1 MSWRLQDVAK
11 GDNRGHVVH
20 GESFMKAILPV
31 VVGMLLV
38 LAAANAQAA
47 ADVGLINQLSG
58 EVAYKAPGSSATRA
72 SAFMKVRE
80 GDNFRLNPGARLRVV
95 YFDGGRQE
103 LWEGPAE
110 FNAARKQ
117 GSVIS
122 GMAMASQLPGG
133 VPQALAQTPE
143 LMQIVKV
150 GRPGA
155 VTVRGIKPGMSAEQ
169 KLAVQQARDQYKSMS
184 AGAASDDVTP
194 ELYMLNVL
202 REHALHDEMK
212 TLAARMLA
220 KQPAQQEVRDIV
232 AWVDS
237 LGATGSGR

>member
-1 MSWRLQDVAK
+1 
-11 GDNRGHVVH
+11 
-20 GESFMKAILPV
+20 MKIVLFLLGLMP
-31 VVGMLLV
+31 LV
-38 LAAANAQAA
+38 LASGGAHAAD
-47 ADVGLINQLSG
+47 DVGLVNQLSG
-58 EVAYKAPGSSATRA
+58 EVAYKAPGGSASRA
-72 SAFMKVRE
+72 SAFMKVRD
-80 GDNFRLNPGARLRVV
+80 GDNFRLNAGARLRVV

-117 GSVIS
+117 GTVIS
-122 GMAMASQLPGG
+122 GKVMASQLPGG

-169 KLAVQQARDQYKSMS
+169 KLGVQQARDQYKSMS
-184 AGAASDDVTP
+184 AGTAGDDITP
-194 ELYMLNVL
+194 ELYLLNVL

-212 TLAARMLA
+212 QVAARMLV
-220 KQPAQQEVRDIV
+220 KQPAQQEVMDIV
-232 AWVDS
+232 AWVNG
-237 LGATGSGR
+237 LGGAAANR

>member
-1 MSWRLQDVAK
+1 
-11 GDNRGHVVH
+11 
-20 GESFMKAILPV
+20 MKIVLF
-31 VVGMLLV
+31 LLGLMPLV
-38 LAAANAQAA
+38 PASGGAHAAD
-47 ADVGLINQLSG
+47 DVGLVNQLSG
-58 EVAYKAPGSSATRA
+58 EVAYKAPGGSASRA
-72 SAFMKVRE
+72 SAFMKVRD
-80 GDNFRLNPGARLRVV
+80 GDNFRLNAGARLRVV

-117 GSVIS
+117 GTVIS
-122 GMAMASQLPGG
+122 GKVMASQLPGG

-169 KLAVQQARDQYKSMS
+169 KLGVQQARDQYKSMS
-184 AGAASDDVTP
+184 AGTAGDDITP
-194 ELYMLNVL
+194 ELYLLNVL

-212 TLAARMLA
+212 QVAARMLV
-220 KQPAQQEVRDIV
+220 KQPAQQEVMDIV
-232 AWVDS
+232 AWVNG
-237 LGATGSGR
+237 LGGAAANR

>member
-1 MSWRLQDVAK
+1 
-11 GDNRGHVVH
+11 
-20 GESFMKAILPV
+20 MKIVLF
-31 VVGMLLV
+31 LLGLMPLV
-38 LAAANAQAA
+38 PASGGAHAAD
-47 ADVGLINQLSG
+47 DVGLVNQLSG
-58 EVAYKAPGSSATRA
+58 EVAYKAPGGSASRA
-72 SAFMKVRE
+72 SAFMKVRD
-80 GDNFRLNPGARLRVV
+80 GDNFRLNAGARLRVV

-117 GSVIS
+117 GTVIS
-122 GMAMASQLPGG
+122 GKVMASQLPGG

-169 KLAVQQARDQYKSMS
+169 KLGVQQARDQYKSMS
-184 AGAASDDVTP
+184 DGTAGDDITP
-194 ELYMLNVL
+194 ELYLLNVL

-212 TLAARMLA
+212 QVAARMLV
-220 KQPAQQEVRDIV
+220 KQPAQQEVMDIV
-232 AWVDS
+232 AWVNG
-237 LGATGSGR
+237 LGGAAANR

>member
-1 MSWRLQDVAK
+1 
-11 GDNRGHVVH
+11 
-20 GESFMKAILPV
+20 MKIVLFLLGLMP
-31 VVGMLLV
+31 LV
-38 LAAANAQAA
+38 LASGGAHAAD
-47 ADVGLINQLSG
+47 DVGLVNQLSG
-58 EVAYKAPGSSATRA
+58 EVAYKAPGGSASRA

-80 GDNFRLNPGARLRVV
+80 GDNFRLNAGARLRVV

-117 GSVIS
+117 GTVIS
-122 GMAMASQLPGG
+122 GKVMASQLPGG

-169 KLAVQQARDQYKSMS
+169 KLGVQQARDQYKSMS
-184 AGAASDDVTP
+184 AGTAGDDITP
-194 ELYMLNVL
+194 ELYLLNVL

-212 TLAARMLA
+212 QVAARMLV
-220 KQPAQQEVRDIV
+220 KQPAQQEVMDIV
-232 AWVDS
+232 AWVNG
-237 LGATGSGR
+237 LGGAAANR

>member
-1 MSWRLQDVAK
+1 MK
-11 GDNRGHVVH
+11 IVV
-20 GESFMKAILPV
+20 SV
-31 VVGMLLV
+31 VTWLL
-38 LAAANAQAA
+38 LALATSGAQAA
-47 ADVGLINQLSG
+47 DDVGLVNQLSG
-58 EVAYKAPGSSATRA
+58 EVAYKAPGGGSSSA

-80 GDNFRLNPGARLRVV
+80 GDNFRLNPGARLRLV

-110 FNAARKQ
+110 FNAGRKQ
-117 GSVIS
+117 GALIS
-122 GMAMASQLPGG
+122 GKVAASQLPGG

-155 VTVRGIKPGMSAEQ
+155 VTVRGIKSG
-169 KLAVQQARDQYKSMS
+169 MS
-184 AGAASDDVTP
+184 AGAASDDITP
-194 ELYMLNVL
+194 QLYMLNVL

-212 TLAARMLA
+212 PLAARMLA

-232 AWVDS
+232 AWVNG
-237 LGATGSGR
+237 LGATGSAR

>member
-1 MSWRLQDVAK
+1 
-11 GDNRGHVVH
+11 
-20 GESFMKAILPV
+20 MKIVLF
-31 VVGMLLV
+31 LLGLMALV
-38 LAAANAQAA
+38 PASGGAHAAD
-47 ADVGLINQLSG
+47 DVGLVNQLSG
-58 EVAYKAPGSSATRA
+58 EVAYKAPGGSASRA

-80 GDNFRLNPGARLRVV
+80 GDNFRLNAGARLRVV

-117 GSVIS
+117 GTVIS
-122 GMAMASQLPGG
+122 GKVMASQLPGG

-169 KLAVQQARDQYKSMS
+169 KLGVQQARDQYRSMS
-184 AGAASDDVTP
+184 AGTAGDDITP
-194 ELYMLNVL
+194 ELYLLNVL

-212 TLAARMLA
+212 QVAARMLV
-220 KQPAQQEVRDIV
+220 KQPAQQEVMDIV
-232 AWVDS
+232 AWVNG
-237 LGATGSGR
+237 LGGASANR

>member
-1 MSWRLQDVAK
+1 MKIVC
-11 GDNRGHVVH
+11 
-20 GESFMKAILPV
+20 SF
-31 VVGMLLV
+31 VGWLL
-38 LAAANAQAA
+38 LALAGGAAHAA
-47 ADVGLINQLSG
+47 ADVGLINQLAG
-58 EVAYKAPGSSATRA
+58 EVAYKAPGGSAASA

-117 GSVIS
+117 GIVIS
-122 GMAMASQLPGG
+122 GKVMASQLPGG

-169 KLAVQQARDQYKSMS
+169 KLAVQQARDQYKNLS
-184 AGAASDDVTP
+184 AAAAADDITP

-202 REHALHDEMK
+202 REHALHEEMK
-212 TLAARMLA
+212 PLAARMLA
-220 KQPAQQEVRDIV
+220 RQPAQQEVKDIV
-232 AWVDS
+232 AWVNS
-237 LGATGSGR
+237 LGAPQAGR

>member
-1 MSWRLQDVAK
+1 MNIVLY
-11 GDNRGHVVH
+11 
-20 GESFMKAILPV
+20 F
-31 VVGMLLV
+31 VGWLL
-38 LAAANAQAA
+38 LALAGSGAHAA
-47 ADVGLINQLSG
+47 ADVGLINQLAG
-58 EVAYKAPGSSATRA
+58 EVAYKGLGGSAASA

-103 LWEGPAE
+103 TWEGPAE
-110 FNAARKQ
+110 FNAGRKQ
-117 GSVIS
+117 GALVS
-122 GMAMASQLPGG
+122 GKMMASQLPGG

-169 KLAVQQARDQYKSMS
+169 NLAVQQAREHYKSMS
-184 AGAASDDVTP
+184 GGAAADDITP

-202 REHALHDEMK
+202 REHALHEEMK
-212 TLAARMLA
+212 PLAARMLA
-220 KQPAQQEVRDIV
+220 KQPAQQEVRDIA
-232 AWVDS
+232 AWVNS
-237 LGATGSGR
+237 LGAPQAGR

>member
-1 MSWRLQDVAK
+1 
-11 GDNRGHVVH
+11 
-20 GESFMKAILPV
+20 MKIVLF
-31 VVGMLLV
+31 LLGLMPLV
-38 LAAANAQAA
+38 PASGGAHAAD
-47 ADVGLINQLSG
+47 DVGLVNQLSG
-58 EVAYKAPGSSATRA
+58 EVAYKAPGGSASRA

-80 GDNFRLNPGARLRVV
+80 GDNFRLNAGARLRVV

-117 GSVIS
+117 GTVIS
-122 GMAMASQLPGG
+122 GKVMASQLPGG

-169 KLAVQQARDQYKSMS
+169 KLGVQQARDQYKSMS
-184 AGAASDDVTP
+184 DGTAGDDITP
-194 ELYMLNVL
+194 ELYLLNVL

-212 TLAARMLA
+212 QVAARMLV
-220 KQPAQQEVRDIV
+220 KQPAQQEVMDIV
-232 AWVDS
+232 AWVNG
-237 LGATGSGR
+237 LGGAAANR

>member
-1 MSWRLQDVAK
+1 
-11 GDNRGHVVH
+11 
-20 GESFMKAILPV
+20 MKIVLF
-31 VVGMLLV
+31 LLGLMPLV
-38 LAAANAQAA
+38 PASGGAHAAD
-47 ADVGLINQLSG
+47 DVGLVNQLSG
-58 EVAYKAPGSSATRA
+58 EVAYKAPGGSASRA
-72 SAFMKVRE
+72 SAFMKVRD
-80 GDNFRLNPGARLRVV
+80 GDNFRLNAGARLRVV

-117 GSVIS
+117 GTVIS
-122 GMAMASQLPGG
+122 GKVMASQLPGG

-169 KLAVQQARDQYKSMS
+169 KLGVQQARDQYRSMS
-184 AGAASDDVTP
+184 AGTAGDDITP
-194 ELYMLNVL
+194 ELYLLNVL

-212 TLAARMLA
+212 QVAARMLV
-220 KQPAQQEVRDIV
+220 KQPAQQEVMDIV
-232 AWVDS
+232 AWVNG
-237 LGATGSGR
+237 LGGAAANR

>member
-1 MSWRLQDVAK
+1 
-11 GDNRGHVVH
+11 
-20 GESFMKAILPV
+20 MKIVLFLLGLMP
-31 VVGMLLV
+31 LV
-38 LAAANAQAA
+38 LASGGAHAAD
-47 ADVGLINQLSG
+47 DVGLVNQLSG
-58 EVAYKAPGSSATRA
+58 EVAYKAPGGSASRA
-72 SAFMKVRE
+72 SAFMKVRD
-80 GDNFRLNPGARLRVV
+80 GDNFRLNAGARLRVV

-117 GSVIS
+117 GTVIS
-122 GMAMASQLPGG
+122 GKVMASQLPGG

-169 KLAVQQARDQYKSMS
+169 KLGVQQARDQYKSMS
-184 AGAASDDVTP
+184 DGTAGDDITP
-194 ELYMLNVL
+194 ELYLLNVL

-212 TLAARMLA
+212 QVAARMLV
-220 KQPAQQEVRDIV
+220 KQPAQQEVKDIV
-232 AWVDS
+232 AWVNG
-237 LGATGSGR
+237 LGGAAANR

>member
-1 MSWRLQDVAK
+1 
-11 GDNRGHVVH
+11 
-20 GESFMKAILPV
+20 MKIVLFLLGLMP
-31 VVGMLLV
+31 LV
-38 LAAANAQAA
+38 LASGGAHAAD
-47 ADVGLINQLSG
+47 DVGLVNQLSG
-58 EVAYKAPGSSATRA
+58 EVAYKAPGGSASRA

-80 GDNFRLNPGARLRVV
+80 GDNFRLNAGARLRVV

-117 GSVIS
+117 GTVIS
-122 GMAMASQLPGG
+122 GKVMASQLPGG

-169 KLAVQQARDQYKSMS
+169 KLGVQQARDQYKSMS
-184 AGAASDDVTP
+184 AGTAGDDITP
-194 ELYMLNVL
+194 ELYLLNVL

-212 TLAARMLA
+212 QVAARMLV
-220 KQPAQQEVRDIV
+220 KQPAQQEVKDIV
-232 AWVDS
+232 AWVNG
-237 LGATGSGR
+237 LGGAAANR

>member
-1 MSWRLQDVAK
+1 
-11 GDNRGHVVH
+11 
-20 GESFMKAILPV
+20 MKAILSL
-31 VVGMLLV
+31 VGSLL
-38 LAAANAQAA
+38 LAAATGGALAA
-47 ADVGLINQLSG
+47 DDVGLVNQLSG
-58 EVAYKAPGSSATRA
+58 EVAYKAPGGSAARA

-80 GDNFRLNPGARLRVV
+80 GDNFRLNAGARLRVV

-122 GMAMASQLPGG
+122 GKVMASQLPGG

-169 KLAVQQARDQYKSMS
+169 KLAVQQAHDQYKSMS
-184 AGAASDDVTP
+184 AGAASDDITP

-232 AWVDS
+232 AWVNS
-237 LGATGSGR
+237 LGAAGSAR